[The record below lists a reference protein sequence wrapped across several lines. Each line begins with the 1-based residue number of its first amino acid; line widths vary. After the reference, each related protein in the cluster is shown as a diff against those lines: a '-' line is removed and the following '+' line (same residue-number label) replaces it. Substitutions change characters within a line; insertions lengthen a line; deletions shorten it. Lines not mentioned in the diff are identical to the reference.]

1 MIRKF
6 RLPSFKKKI
15 AFIFTFF
22 VPIILMAQENEV
34 EMADMMRENGKI
46 YVVVAIVSIILL
58 FLMIAVMNIDRKV
71 RKIEKEYRKV

>member
-1 MIRKF
+1 
-6 RLPSFKKKI
+6 
-15 AFIFTFF
+15 
-22 VPIILMAQENEV
+22 MAQENEV

>member
-6 RLPSFKKKI
+6 RLPSFKKNF
-15 AFIFTFF
+15 ALIFSFF
-22 VPIILMAQENEV
+22 VPIIVMAQENEV